1 MDNLPCATKYEVE
14 GLTEPV
20 YEHGYRLGWV
30 KDGHYYLNNHLDIE
44 LKYHQPAADLY
55 RVVGFEVVP
64 RSIDYSRLNFNKE
77 NGVRFLFLS
86 FHLIISLQFRF
97 SNI

>member
-86 FHLIISLQFRF
+86 FHLIISL
-97 SNI
+97 